1 MRILTGGGRLL
12 PPGSAVALA
21 AVLGTTLWASPLRAQ
36 EPVGGVA
43 EKSSS
48 GREHVVRKGDTLWD
62 LAAYYLSN
70 PFLWGRI
77 YEANRGS
84 VQNPHLIY
92 PQNRLLI
99 PDGSFT
105 PGAGVGLA
113 AATVELGVDRTLFYR
128 GPIGVRS
135 GARDADGAAVPTLLE
150 GDAAEVLAV
159 QPGEFLAAPWLA
171 DRSKLPAVGSV
182 VRIVGHGE
190 DRDKISQSVHP
201 RDRIYVRRRGR
212 TTPEVGD
219 KLLLVRQG
227 RRVRG
232 WGRVFAPGG
241 IGIVEE
247 VSRDVLLVLVQE
259 QFGPVGPG
267 DLALPYQ
274 AFPGAAG
281 VAQPVADGP
290 EALLLGFEE
299 EQPAYDYSDM
309 GFVDLGERSGVAIGD
324 EFEAYHPERATG
336 LFNETRMPAE
346 PVARLRVVRVSER
359 TATVRLVGVTQSS
372 IRAGLPVRL
381 VRKMP

>member
-1 MRILTGGGRLL
+1 M
-12 PPGSAVALA
+12 
-21 AVLGTTLWASPLRAQ
+21 
-36 EPVGGVA
+36 
-43 EKSSS
+43 
-48 GREHVVRKGDTLWD
+48 
-62 LAAYYLSN
+62 
-70 PFLWGRI
+70 
-77 YEANRGS
+77 
-84 VQNPHLIY
+84 
-92 PQNRLLI
+92 
-99 PDGSFT
+99 
-105 PGAGVGLA
+105 
-113 AATVELGVDRTLFYR
+113 
-128 GPIGVRS
+128 
-135 GARDADGAAVPTLLE
+135 
-150 GDAAEVLAV
+150 
-159 QPGEFLAAPWLA
+159 
-171 DRSKLPAVGSV
+171 
-182 VRIVGHGE
+182 
-190 DRDKISQSVHP
+190 HP